1 MIKKALHPPFLPA
14 SPPYAETFRMNPKE
28 SKIIAFESTRTN
40 NQYAIYLC
48 DPDSGSVS
56 GPLTEPS
63 IQAQHAK
70 FFPDGKKLIL
80 CALTDPENNSAARGI
95 AWMDISSLL

>member
-1 MIKKALHPPFLPA
+1 
-14 SPPYAETFRMNPKE
+14 MNPKE

-95 AWMDISSLL
+95 ARMDISSLL